1 MAVTDSMNTSVA
13 DFMDGEHI
21 SNKGENILFSRC
33 WENLNVMGGGKHI
46 SYIFSG
52 QPIFYEIYM
61 RILAT

>member
-1 MAVTDSMNTSVA
+1 MAITDSMNTSIA

-21 SNKGENILFSRC
+21 SNKGENILFSRR